1 MKRYTKT
8 PGARP
13 GTEGSKWQTNFD
25 GDPPNLDSSSR
36 LDYRQ
41 RSDDRIA
48 DGVSHLF
55 KPLSTQAV
63 ILKVRADIARRGLQ
77 LPEIIFISPKRHPG
91 ALMDLATKVKE
102 LADQC
107 ANLGSFCVCDP
118 RGDTYL
124 ISGVTEDE

>member
-8 PGARP
+8 PGTVERA
-13 GTEGSKWQTNFD
+13 EGHNKWTYSDDTTHKLNSD
-25 GDPPNLDSSSR
+25 GR
-36 LDYRQ
+36 LGYRQ
-41 RSDDRIA
+41 CSDDVIA
-48 DGVSHLF
+48 DCVARLC

-63 ILKVRADIARRGLQ
+63 ILKVRAHIAARNLP
-77 LPEIIFISPKRHPG
+77 LPEIIFISPERHPA
-91 ALMDLATKVKE
+91 ALMDLAAKVKE

-124 ISGVTEDE
+124 ISGVTDE